1 MDRRTAFRFF
11 RDFASALGT
20 TWLIVV
26 LAAVVT
32 QGRVGRYGGLI
43 LLAQL
48 LISCGYGII
57 RARKRRQRRILRE
70 ASLAKTGDRFLPV

>member
-32 QGRVGRYGGLI
+32 QGRIGRYGGLI
-43 LLAQL
+43 LPAQL
-48 LISCGYGII
+48 LISCGFGIF
-57 RARKRRQRRILRE
+57 RARIRRQRRILRE
-70 ASLAKTGDRFLPV
+70 ASQAMSGDRFFPV